1 MLQLRYFASL
11 RDQLNCE
18 SEELSWQD
26 DFSTVNDI
34 KTLLSKRNEHWQ
46 KLLSNNTTLIAI
58 NQQMVN
64 ADSPIK
70 DGDEIA
76 FFPPVTGG

>member
-11 RDQLNCE
+11 RDQLDCDN
-18 SEELSWQD
+18 EELSWQD
-26 DFSTVNDI
+26 HFSTVSDI
-34 KTLLSKRNEHWQ
+34 KNHLSERNEHWQ
-46 KLLSNNTTLIAI
+46 QLLSKNTILIAI

-64 ADSPIK
+64 ANSPVK